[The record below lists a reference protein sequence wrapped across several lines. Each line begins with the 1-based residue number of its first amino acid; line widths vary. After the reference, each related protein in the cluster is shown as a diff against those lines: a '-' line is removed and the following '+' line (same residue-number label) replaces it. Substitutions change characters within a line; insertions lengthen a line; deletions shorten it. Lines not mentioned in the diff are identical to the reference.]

1 MLSGEAF
8 YLQSLGR
15 NLVLLSRPQAENMEP
30 HIHNN
35 SRFYDV
41 SGLSRGIFT
50 IYKKIFDRRNIKK
63 MLSISQIS
71 TNNHLS
77 FNLKLINCGAALTS
91 SIGPHFNIKD
101 NHLMIH
107 LQFSLTVPVSNLR
120 WAPSAPPLPPLHP
133 LHPIILQVERALP
146 SSSPV
151 S

>member
-1 MLSGEAF
+1 MPLSRDWSKLSNKRVF
-8 YLQSLGR
+8 IFQSLGR
-15 NLVLLSRPQAENMEP
+15 NLVLLTGPRAENTATNTY
-30 HIHNN
+30 IHNN

-120 WAPSAPPLPPLHP
+120 
-133 LHPIILQVERALP
+133 
-146 SSSPV
+146 
-151 S
+151 